1 MPPCAA
7 EWRLNMNNK
16 YEVILDT
23 LPETENHIEIL
34 FRQAG
39 DGFIQVEYGH
49 EQRVELLDSFRILAV
64 DSKIKKMRIQGL
76 IETVPSLRA
85 NLIHFDPTVI
95 SAAQLIDKIKE
106 AEDSVKGMDDMV
118 IDSRI
123 ITLPIAFEDSQT
135 KKAVELYLKQVRPDA
150 PNCADG
156 YNLEYMAQCNGCTVE
171 DIKHMLLS
179 TDWYNSGCGFWPG
192 GGFFWP
198 MDPRCKMIVPKYN
211 PPRIWTPEGAVG
223 IGGACLFTY
232 TTATGG
238 GYQLFGRTIPTFQF
252 SMKHPQFK
260 DGPFLYRPSGDRI
273 RFVETT
279 EKEILDIYDH
289 VHDKTDYVYD
299 IQEGQLV
306 VKDYLEF
313 LAKPEVQAGAKEFE
327 EKQKR
332 GSAAAPKL

>member
-1 MPPCAA
+1 
-7 EWRLNMNNK
+7 MNNK

-23 LPETENHIEIL
+23 MPETENHIEIL

-64 DSKIKKMRIQGL
+64 DSKIKKMQIQGL

-150 PNCADG
+150 PNCPV
-156 YNLEYMAQCNGCTVE
+156 NICT
-171 DIKHMLLS
+171 
-179 TDWYNSGCGFWPG
+179 T
-192 GGFFWP
+192 
-198 MDPRCKMIVPKYN
+198 RKMP
-211 PPRIWTPEGAVG
+211 
-223 IGGACLFTY
+223 
-232 TTATGG
+232 
-238 GYQLFGRTIPTFQF
+238 
-252 SMKHPQFK
+252 
-260 DGPFLYRPSGDRI
+260 
-273 RFVETT
+273 
-279 EKEILDIYDH
+279 
-289 VHDKTDYVYD
+289 
-299 IQEGQLV
+299 
-306 VKDYLEF
+306 
-313 LAKPEVQAGAKEFE
+313 
-327 EKQKR
+327 
-332 GSAAAPKL
+332 

>member
-1 MPPCAA
+1 MS
-7 EWRLNMNNK
+7 K

-23 LPETENHIEIL
+23 LPATQERTEIL

-64 DSKIKKMRIQGL
+64 DSKIKQVNIQGL

-85 NLIHFDPTVI
+85 NLFHFDPLVI
-95 SAAQLIDKIKE
+95 SPGELIAEIKK
-106 AEDSVKGMDDMV
+106 AEESITSVEEMV

-135 KKAVELYLKQVRPDA
+135 KKAVALYQKQVRPDA
-150 PNCADG
+150 PNCVDG
-156 YNLEYMAQCNGCTVE
+156 YNLEYMAQCNGCSVD
-171 DIKHMLLS
+171 DIKHMLLD
-179 TDWYNSGCGFWPG
+179 TYWYNSGCGFWPG

-238 GYQLFGRTIPTFQF
+238 GYQLFGRTIPTFQLA
-252 SMKHPQFK
+252 MKHPQFK
-260 DGPFLYRPSGDRI
+260 EKPFLYHPSGDRLK
-273 RFVETT
+273 FVEVS
-279 EKEILDIYDH
+279 EAEIDHIYAH
-289 VHDKTDYVYD
+289 VHDKTDYKYE
-299 IQEGQLV
+299 IEESKIV
-306 VKDYLEF
+306 VKEYLEF
-313 LAKPEVQAGAKEFE
+313 LAAPEVQKGAEDFA
-327 EKQKR
+327 KR
-332 GSAAAPKL
+332 QAKGAAKAPKL

>member
-1 MPPCAA
+1 M
-7 EWRLNMNNK
+7 NK
-16 YEVILDT
+16 YGVIIDT
-23 LPETENHIEIL
+23 LPPKGGRIEIL

-39 DGFIQVEYGH
+39 DGFIQVEYGY
-49 EQRVELLDSFRILAV
+49 EQRVELLDSFRILAA
-64 DSKIKKMRIQGL
+64 DAKIKRKNAHGL
-76 IETVPSLRA
+76 IETLPSLRA
-85 NLIHFDPTVI
+85 NMIHFDPTVL
-95 SAAQLIDKIKE
+95 SPQKLIDMIKE
-106 AEDSVKGMDDMV
+106 IEESIPGVDDMV
-118 IDSRI
+118 IESRI

-156 YNLEYMAQCNGCTVE
+156 YNLEYMAICNGCTVA
-171 DIKHMLLS
+171 DIKHMLLN
-179 TDWYNSGCGFWPG
+179 TEWYNSGCGFWPG

-198 MDPRCKMIVPKYN
+198 LDPRSKMNVPKYN

-252 SMKHPQFK
+252 AMKHPMFK

-273 RFVETT
+273 RFVEAS
-279 EKEILDIYDH
+279 EKDILDIHEH
-289 VHDKTDYVYD
+289 VHDKTDYEYQIED
-299 IQEGQLV
+299 GELV

-313 LAKPEVQAGAKEFE
+313 LSRDDVAKGAADFLARQKEGAK
-327 EKQKR
+327 
-332 GSAAAPKL
+332 AAPRL